1 MHGDAGLAEKVR
13 SGLGRRHPGAA
24 AAAVKAGKATVASL
38 GAGGFRSRFGLD
50 GKAGAAVVILSATAA
65 PVDRQGFTLLGEL
78 TAGS

>member
-1 MHGDAGLAEKVR
+1 M
-13 SGLGRRHPGAA
+13 
-24 AAAVKAGKATVASL
+24 ASL